1 MTYPN
6 GEKENWGYAGGK
18 TTVTKKASDGIE
30 VRTNSREYDTKSGK
44 VTKETEADGSVTTY
58 AYEYEEN
65 PYLVTKRQKRLVMK
79 V

>member
-18 TTVTKKASDGIE
+18 TTITKKASDGTE

-58 AYEYEEN
+58 TYGYAKN
-65 PYLVTKRQKRLVMK
+65 GLMSRKSTN
-79 V
+79 